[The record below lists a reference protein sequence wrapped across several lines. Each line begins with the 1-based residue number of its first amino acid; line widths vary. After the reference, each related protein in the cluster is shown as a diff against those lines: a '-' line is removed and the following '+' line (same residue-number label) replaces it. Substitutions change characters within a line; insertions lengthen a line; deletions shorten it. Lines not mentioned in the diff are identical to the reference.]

1 MLRKSLEEEL
11 GVDLT
16 AKKLLIRAEIN
27 RILAETQPG
36 DEEEGSEEGGDGEE
50 GGKKKEAMR
59 RSQKKRR
66 CLAQGTTLDHVLSHT
81 CIPASLVHVHGCSVV
96 AQSVCT
102 NNRAGKGRS
111 GGGYGSML
119 SEAMQAFLGLE
130 SCGRH
135 QVVKAIWVY
144 IKEHSLQNPKDKRKI
159 MLDDKL
165 STLFKAPLNMFSLNK
180 QLSKHCWTDDSV
192 PAHKPEKTSKASKA
206 GVKREISDDDADEDV
221 HEPKAKRQ
229 CGFTMPFKV
238 SRELAEFVGQE
249 EISRP
254 QTSKFVA
261 KYANDNNLRNGT
273 VVTSDAT
280 LFALTK
286 QKTFTLFGSIK
297 HFSHHFPASKSA
309 AKK

>member
-11 GVDLT
+11 GVDLS

-36 DEEEGSEEGGDGEE
+36 DEEEGSEEGEME
-50 GGKKKEAMR
+50 RRGGREKEAMR
-59 RSQKKRR
+59 RSQKKR
-66 CLAQGTTLDHVLSHT
+66 
-81 CIPASLVHVHGCSVV
+81 
-96 AQSVCT
+96 
-102 NNRAGKGRS
+102 RAGKGRS